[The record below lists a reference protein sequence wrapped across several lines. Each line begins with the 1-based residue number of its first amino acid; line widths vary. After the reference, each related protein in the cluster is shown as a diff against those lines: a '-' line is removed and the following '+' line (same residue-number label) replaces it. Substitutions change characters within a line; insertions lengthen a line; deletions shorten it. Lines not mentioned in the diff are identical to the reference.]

1 MNVDLE
7 QMKEYETLYLDE
19 IKQIRKICQED
30 MTKIVEKYLLLNF
43 DIATKHSLN
52 TFLMTY
58 HISLLFQEKNNILT
72 KSIID
77 STMLQLQESILL
89 IILDYIFD
97 YFSIKMN
104 ELNLEMDCEEWKEV
118 NFQLNYN
125 KIVKFI
131 LKNKIKNL
139 KGMKFCDIINK
150 LGKYDVKTNDELNE
164 SAVTCNKE
172 KYKIINSILFMIRFL
187 LDTEKL
193 ILIFDKSLSEI
204 ISQKV
209 R

>member
-1 MNVDLE
+1 
-7 QMKEYETLYLDE
+7 
-19 IKQIRKICQED
+19 
-30 MTKIVEKYLLLNF
+30 
-43 DIATKHSLN
+43 
-52 TFLMTY
+52 
-58 HISLLFQEKNNILT
+58 
-72 KSIID
+72 
-77 STMLQLQESILL
+77 
-89 IILDYIFD
+89 
-97 YFSIKMN
+97 
-104 ELNLEMDCEEWKEV
+104 
-118 NFQLNYN
+118 
-125 KIVKFI
+125 
-131 LKNKIKNL
+131 
-139 KGMKFCDIINK
+139 MKFCDIINK